1 MIPGGDRVHAVR
13 YGNALT
19 GVVEHA
25 MKPGYWSR
33 TYVQGGR
40 VLYARVYRQNTFQR
54 YGHAFSYERL
64 VPAIAFGAAYYEWAA
79 RPWATPVNYQWQW
92 NSEPWHRAY
101 GKDFTPYANYSCLD
115 EWLTDYVVAQN
126 LRNAYDNWQAEHA
139 PTQQQGPAAMAGSAS
154 PVPGP
159 RPYWDT
165 PDDGQR
171 PYWEEQ
177 PEDKAPPPAQPAKS
191 PKKKPVPKPNST
203 APQSRP
209 SGEDAPPVL
218 TGQVKA
224 ELNAQIKRQLA
235 ERQAPTPT
243 TGAED
248 LPDSLKPGHTLFRVN
263 APLDVPAKVS
273 GQLCSLRAND
283 YIERT
288 GDMDQNGMVPV
299 KVRVGG
305 AFDCA
310 IGLTTRVSVN
320 DLEAMESEQQQALTD
335 ALLAASR
342 NMGGG
347 RGLPQAPA
355 STPVLLAAGQTTPTP
370 DATRT
375 LGQLQ

>member
-1 MIPGGDRVHAVR
+1 MPGGGNIHAVR
-13 YGNALT
+13 YGHALT
-19 GVVEHA
+19 GVVEHS
-25 MKPGYWSR
+25 MKPGYSSR

-54 YGHAFSYERL
+54 YGQAFSYERI
-64 VPAIAFGAAYYEWAA
+64 VPAIAFNTAYYEWAA
-79 RPWATPVNYQWQW
+79 RPWATPVHYRWHW
-92 NSEPWHRAY
+92 ESEPWHRAY
-101 GKDFTPYANYSCLD
+101 GNDFTPYANYSSLD

-126 LRNAYDNWQAEHA
+126 LRNAYDNWQAENA
-139 PTQQQGPAAMAGSAS
+139 PTQQQAPTPTAGSAS

-177 PEDKAPPPAQPAKS
+177 PEEKAPPAKPAKS
-191 PKKKPVPKPNST
+191 PKKTMPVPNST
-203 APQSRP
+203 APHSRP
-209 SGEDAPPVL
+209 SEEDSPPVL

-235 ERQAPTPT
+235 ERQAPTLT

-248 LPDSLKPGHTLFRVN
+248 LPGSLKPGHTLFRVN

-273 GQLCSLRAND
+273 GQLCSLRSND

-335 ALLAASR
+335 ALLAASK

-355 STPVLLAAGQTTPTP
+355 TAPVLLAAGQTAPTP